1 MSGGQFVIDPKTGER
16 VRVGEPPKSLSRAE
30 RRELAAQADKKAE
43 PSAEKPVQALPKP
56 AAEPKS
62 DMPAPRRSPTPASES
77 SPRPPGPSSSS
88 AKAASDPSTGK
99 E

>member
-1 MSGGQFVIDPKTGER
+1 MSGGQFVIDPKTGQR
-16 VRVGEPPKSLSRAE
+16 TRVGEPPKSLSRAE
-30 RRELAAQADKKAE
+30 RRELAAQAQKKAE

-56 AAEPKS
+56 VAETKS
-62 DMPAPRRSPTPASES
+62 DKPAPRRSPTSDS
-77 SPRPPGPSSSS
+77 SPRLPTSSASS